1 MTNVN
6 ELACAYSALIL
17 ADDDVAVTVRKYK
30 YYLFTFD
37 KHVLTSYMSYIR
49 PIISL
54 QCKWQIGDCMYVFDN
69 KTTSTRDC
77 MMSDETV
84 NHNQHNEQLNITYNI
99 LHYPNWNHISIVIIV
114 IYIYI

>member
-37 KHVLTSYMSYIR
+37 KHVLTSYILAMQMDKSVTV
-49 PIISL
+49 
-54 QCKWQIGDCMYVFDN
+54 CMYL
-69 KTTSTRDC
+69 TTKQLAP
-77 MMSDETV
+77 ETA
-84 NHNQHNEQLNITYNI
+84 
-99 LHYPNWNHISIVIIV
+99 
-114 IYIYI
+114 